1 MKQWRPPIW
10 ASEKVKKKKEHL
22 RDERRRALGIEPV
35 EPPPPVIVQ
44 ALQERITSDP
54 LELPL
59 GDLNSTPGV
68 VTPSNLL
75 ACIDKQ
81 PALPHT
87 SSVGGTAPQHQG
99 QIVLN
104 LKGTVLPRGA
114 PALDRRHLVG
124 SLRRSRNGHPH
135 RGSQRV

>member
-1 MKQWRPPIW
+1 MKQWRPPVW
-10 ASEKVKKKKEHL
+10 ASEKAKKKKEHL
-22 RDERRRALGIEPV
+22 RDKRWRALGIEPV

-59 GDLNSTPGV
+59 GDLNSTLGV
-68 VTPSNLL
+68 VTLSNLL
-75 ACIDKQ
+75 TRINEQ
-81 PALPHT
+81 PAPPHT
-87 SSVGGTAPQHQG
+87 SPAGGTAPQQQG

-114 PALDRRHLVG
+114 PTPDAPAVTLGPGRYRRRLD
-124 SLRRSRNGHPH
+124 
-135 RGSQRV
+135 